1 MKKQTELLGK
11 EPIPKLL
18 TRLSVPATIGMM
30 VNALYNLVDTIFVGR
45 GAGELAIG
53 GLTIAFPIQM
63 LIMAIAQM
71 IGIGAASYIS
81 RSLGA
86 GEKENALY
94 ATGNSYVLVTIFATL
109 FMTLGLTFT
118 EQMLRLFGA
127 TDTLLP
133 YASDYIRVIL
143 MGSVFFSFTVSANN
157 LVRSEGNAKISMQAM
172 IIGTGLNIVL
182 DPFFIYDTLPIINVP
197 GLGLGIQGAA
207 LATILSQFVS
217 FIFITRYLMS
227 GNSAL
232 HIQWHHLKLQG
243 KIIYEIVTIGLPAFV
258 RQVGGS
264 FLAIVLNNSLAYFGG
279 DTALIIYGII
289 NKITMFI
296 FMPMFGVVQGFQP
309 IAGFNYGAKNYERLK
324 QVVSLSIKV
333 LLVFATFGWAMTF
346 FLPEPLFTLF
356 GASDSI
362 IKEGVSIMRVM
373 FVGIP
378 IVGIQIIAS
387 SYFQAL
393 GRARP
398 AFVLSLMRQLLIL
411 IPLILI
417 LPRIGNLGI
426 WGIWI
431 AIPISD
437 ILSTFISGLIFRT
450 SMKNVKEE
458 LSVGN

>member
-1 MKKQTELLGK
+1 MRNQTILLGN

-18 TRLSVPATIGMM
+18 ARLSVPATIGMM
-30 VNALYNLVDTIFVGR
+30 VNALYNLVDTVFVGR

-86 GEKENALY
+86 GEKENALH
-94 ATGNSYVLVTIFATL
+94 ATGNSYILVTLLSTL
-109 FMTLGLTFT
+109 FMTVGLAFT
-118 EQMLRLFGA
+118 EPLLRLFGA
-127 TDTLLP
+127 TDALLP

-172 IIGTGLNIVL
+172 LIGTGLNIIL
-182 DPFFIYDTLPIINVP
+182 DPFFIYSTVPVINAP
-197 GLGLGIQGAA
+197 GFGLGIQGAA
-207 LATILSQFVS
+207 LATIISQFMS
-217 FIFITRYLMS
+217 FIFLMRYLMS

-232 HIQWHHLKLQG
+232 HIEWHHLKL
-243 KIIYEIVTIGLPAFV
+243 KTKLVYEIFAIGMPAFV

-279 DTALIIYGII
+279 DQALIIYGII
-289 NKITMFI
+289 NKITMFV
-296 FMPMFGVVQGFQP
+296 FMPMFGIVQGFQP

-324 QVVSLSIKV
+324 CVVSLSIKV
-333 LLVFATFGWAMTF
+333 LIVLATFGWAITF
-346 FLPEPLFTLF
+346 FFPSPLFKLF
-356 GASDSI
+356 GASESI
-362 IKEGVSIMRVM
+362 VNEGVSIMRIM
-373 FVGIP
+373 FAGIP

-393 GRARP
+393 GKVRP
-398 AFVLSLMRQLLIL
+398 SFVLSLMRQLLIL

-417 LPRIGNLGI
+417 LPRIGGLGLL
-426 WGIWI
+426 GIWI
-431 AIPISD
+431 AVPISD
-437 ILSTFISGLIFRT
+437 ILSTLISAIIFYN
-450 SMKNVKEE
+450 SMQHVKVE
-458 LSVGN
+458 LSV